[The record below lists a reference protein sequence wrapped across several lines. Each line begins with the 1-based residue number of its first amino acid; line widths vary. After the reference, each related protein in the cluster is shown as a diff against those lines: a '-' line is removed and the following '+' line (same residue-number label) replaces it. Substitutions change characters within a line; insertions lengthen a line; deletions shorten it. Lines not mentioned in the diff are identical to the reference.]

1 MVTSI
6 QSTCLFYQP
15 TMAWRIASVSLIL
28 TVVFAIANVE
38 ADLTST
44 QKMQLLNTH
53 NAVRRSVQP
62 PATDIKTMK
71 WSRELENTAQNYANQ
86 CIWGHNSN
94 RQTSPFSSV
103 GENLYTST
111 GDIQD
116 YGSVVRSWYDEA
128 KYYHYDSN
136 TCDNSKVCGHYT
148 QVVWANSDSLGCGVT
163 RCANLRDLP
172 SFKNALIVVC
182 NYGPSGNFIGEKP
195 YRTTRR
201 RSLDS
206 GELLQEADSFVDDE
220 NQTFEI

>member
-1 MVTSI
+1 
-6 QSTCLFYQP
+6 
-15 TMAWRIASVSLIL
+15 MAWRIASVSLIL

-62 PATDIKTMK
+62 PATDIKTM
-71 WSRELENTAQNYANQ
+71 
-86 CIWGHNSN
+86 
-94 RQTSPFSSV
+94 
-103 GENLYTST
+103 
-111 GDIQD
+111 
-116 YGSVVRSWYDEA
+116 
-128 KYYHYDSN
+128 
-136 TCDNSKVCGHYT
+136 
-148 QVVWANSDSLGCGVT
+148 VVWANSDSLGCGVT